1 MPFIINTAAD
11 RAEMLTAAGAESF
24 NDLITDIPE
33 EIRLKKAL
41 ELAPALDRVSVV
53 APESYLF

>member
-33 EIRLKKAL
+33 ER
-41 ELAPALDRVSVV
+41 
-53 APESYLF
+53 